1 MEKVKYNTEL
11 FDVLRDLVS
20 ISNSVIIKKENDK
33 IVIRKADSDVTIVY
47 SLKAPVDYFD
57 FPANNDDVT
66 FYNYGEFYQYL
77 KSFGNPDIFIDNKKI
92 TLKENNSKIDYVLSN
107 PESFEKKVPKEPN
120 FGEPDVSFN
129 FSPADHD
136 ELVKMITLIKPKK
149 ARIVG
154 NHEKINITVFNQLHD
169 NSFEK
174 VFNVT
179 SANGDQE
186 VDFLIFSDTFNHIPS
201 KREYSMNIKSSGQ
214 AAYLKVSLL
223 NSDMKLDIYT
233 GKVKTN

>member
-1 MEKVKYNTEL
+1 MEKVNYNSEL

-20 ISNSVIIKKENDK
+20 ISNSVIIKKENDQ

-47 SLKAPVDYFD
+47 SLKAPNEYFN
-57 FPANNDDVT
+57 FPSNNDDVT

-77 KSFGNPDIFIDNKKI
+77 KSFTNPDIFIDNKKI

-120 FGEPDVSFN
+120 FGEADVSFN

-136 ELVKMITLIKPKK
+136 EIVKMITLIKPKK
-149 ARIVG
+149 ARISG
-154 NHEKINITVFNQLHD
+154 NHEKINISIFNQLHD
-169 NSFEK
+169 NLFEK
-174 VFNVT
+174 VFSVT
-179 SANGDQE
+179 NAKGEQE
-186 VDFLIFSDTFNHIPS
+186 IDFLVFTDTFLHIPP
-201 KREYSMNIKSSGQ
+201 KREYTINIRSSGF
-214 AAYLKVSLL
+214 LKVSLI
-223 NSDMKLDIYT
+223 NNAMNLDIVT